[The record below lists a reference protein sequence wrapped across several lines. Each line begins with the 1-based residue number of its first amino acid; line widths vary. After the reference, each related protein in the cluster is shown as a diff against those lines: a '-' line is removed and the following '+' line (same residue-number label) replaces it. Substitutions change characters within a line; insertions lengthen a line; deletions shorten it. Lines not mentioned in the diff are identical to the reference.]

1 MFKIKDFGQDR
12 LVGTF
17 PALLAVLS
25 KEYKGKSVGVMYKKS
40 SGISA
45 ALYVSVSADGVI
57 RESYGSESEITA
69 DYERLLA

>member
-12 LVGTF
+12 VVGSF
-17 PALLAVLS
+17 PMLLSVLS
-25 KEYKGKSVGVMYKKS
+25 SEYKGKSVGVVYKKS
-40 SGISA
+40 SGIAA

-69 DYERLLA
+69 DYELLLA